1 MTASYVLLMNR
12 ITMLPVSPNEYGQHP
27 TGKLQMR
34 LLFPPTRHQANV
46 QHQHCLIL
54 YPSLGPFGEAE
65 MLILNL
71 LTKIILT
78 DKSHAMFYLSVKAH
92 LGAYNF
98 VAVI

>member
-54 YPSLGPFGEAE
+54 YPSLGPFEEAE
-65 MLILNL
+65 MLISNQ
-71 LTKIILT
+71 LTKIILN
-78 DKSHAMFYLSVKAH
+78 DKAH
-92 LGAYNF
+92 CAVLKLKNLGAYNF